1 MCLVCLDRD
10 GQDQANG
17 EDQDDTEDAPVGV
30 VAAGGLRL
38 ADLQEDAVHERRQE
52 RDGAAGG
59 RVQAEDFTFTTCG
72 DDTAEERTGC
82 RLGRADEDAEQQAK
96 APEDDR
102 AVRVEEEDA
111 QAENDH
117 RSEREDNDLFRANL
131 VVESAEADGS

>member
-30 VAAGGLRL
+30 VATGGLRL

-59 RVQAEDFTFTTCG
+59 RVQAEDFAFTTCG